1 MSYRPISLNQPQ
13 PVEEYIDDLL
23 EELDSIDSFEGLYN
37 SLPVAR
43 RVRFAP
49 ASTLVTYGSGRRRD
63 DPIDLTQD

>member
-1 MSYRPISLNQPQ
+1 MSSRRIILNQPQ
-13 PVEEYIDDLL
+13 PVEQYINDLL
-23 EELDSIDSFEGLYN
+23 EELDAIDSFEGLYN

-43 RVRFAP
+43 RVSFAP